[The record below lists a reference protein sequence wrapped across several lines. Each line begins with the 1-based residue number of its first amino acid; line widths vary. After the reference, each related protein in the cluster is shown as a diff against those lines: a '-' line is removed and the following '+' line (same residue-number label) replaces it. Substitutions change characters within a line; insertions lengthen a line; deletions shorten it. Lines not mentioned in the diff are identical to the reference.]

1 MALTLRQVVRRS
13 INKYNTIIRDKKYR
27 HRHLILETLYK
38 KRKTHNEPDII
49 DISEIGLSFDKLS
62 EISKLR
68 ESEVLKQL
76 YYLKNEKEIL
86 EETLEKKI
94 SHTSYYYISQAG
106 IASYIDD
113 KYLTK
118 GTKEFWENTYDVV
131 KNLSTLILLIFA
143 IITFAGNWK
152 ASKKNE
158 NEIETL
164 KLELKQIRDS
174 MHSKANR
181 KN

>member
-1 MALTLRQVVRRS
+1 MALTFRLLVKRY
-13 INKYNTIIRDKKYR
+13 INKYNTLIRAKKYR
-27 HRHLILETLYK
+27 HRHLILKTLYK
-38 KRKTHNEPDII
+38 KRKSHGEPDII
-49 DISEIGLSFDKLS
+49 DISDIGLSFDKLS

-68 ESEVLKQL
+68 ESEVLQQL

-86 EETLEKKI
+86 EKILEEKI

-106 IASYIDD
+106 IASYSDD

-118 GTKEFWENTYDVV
+118 GTKEFWENTYDVA

-174 MHSKANR
+174 IIAKANR